1 MSEPNLPCPQ
11 DAEAAPFDFVVV
23 SDAHVSLTKPYRAK
37 RLSRVLQSVRKLA
50 PAARVIVVGDTTDY
64 GMPWEY
70 FLVNRA
76 RRAAGLE
83 REELLFA
90 LGNHE
95 CRLPPFQ
102 GALRRFRRFVG
113 RPQAFYDVE
122 AGRTHLIM
130 LAGDE
135 KPVRWDA
142 CRISSE
148 QLTWLDSLLARD
160 EGEGRASLVFNH
172 EPLFDTVEGSLPEHP
187 SGRSIDNDTELRAVL
202 DAHPGAF
209 VFTGHSH
216 FRLDARRI
224 GEGPVFANTGAIG
237 YDDGYGRDFACGW
250 FVRVEER
257 AVTMR
262 GRDFLGDRWL
272 DEVRFEREVRAS

>member
-1 MSEPNLPCPQ
+1 MSEPQPLCPQ
-11 DAEAAPFDFVVV
+11 DAEGAPFDFVVV
-23 SDAHVSLTKPYRAK
+23 SDAHVSLTKPYRAE

-50 PAARVIVVGDTTDY
+50 FAARVIVVGDMTDY

-83 REELLFA
+83 REGFLLV

-95 CRLPPFQ
+95 CRLPPFR
-102 GALRRFRRFVG
+102 GALRRFRRVVD
-113 RPQAFYDVE
+113 RPRPFYDVE
-122 AGRTHLIM
+122 DERTHLIM

-135 KPVRWDA
+135 KPARWDA

-148 QLTWLDSLLARD
+148 QLAWLDSLLARD
-160 EGEGRASLVFNH
+160 ERDGRASLVFNH
-172 EPLFDTVEGSLPEHP
+172 EPLFDTVEGSLPDHP
-187 SGRSIDNDTELRAVL
+187 SGRSIDNDAELRAVL

-216 FRLDARRI
+216 FPLDARRI
-224 GEGPVFANTGAIG
+224 GDGPVFANTGALG

-262 GRDFLGDRWL
+262 GRDFFSDRWL
-272 DEVRFEREVRAS
+272 DEVRFDKRFCPS